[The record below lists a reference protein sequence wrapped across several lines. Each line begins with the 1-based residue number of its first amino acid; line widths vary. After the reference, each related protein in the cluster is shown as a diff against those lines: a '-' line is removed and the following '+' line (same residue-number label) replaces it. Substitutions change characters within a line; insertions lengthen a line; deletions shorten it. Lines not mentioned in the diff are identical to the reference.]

1 MHIEKV
7 MNKMEQAQ
15 LDELAR
21 VDEANYKT
29 QDQKITFLQRLELQE
44 KDKADFHHSKI
55 ELKNQRWSE
64 VKDRQGE
71 DKKRFLRKRG
81 IVEKKE

>member
-15 LDELAR
+15 LSELAR
-21 VDEANYKT
+21 VESAHFKT

-44 KDKADFHHSKI
+44 KDKADNHHNKI
-55 ELKNQRWSE
+55 ELKN
-64 VKDRQGE
+64 
-71 DKKRFLRKRG
+71 
-81 IVEKKE
+81 